1 MLLVFRS
8 SYWENSQSSAAIS
21 DGAGI
26 EAADKRRLGG
36 MMRAK
41 DNTVHFAH

>member
-8 SYWENSQSSAAIS
+8 SYWENSQYAAIS

-26 EAADKRRLGG
+26 EAARKRRLGG

-41 DNTVHFAH
+41 DNTVHLAH